1 MLRPTPISTHK
12 CKHSTHTHT
21 PTQRLPFSHSLGIG
35 GGKPYQ
41 VIGGKIDDDSI
52 TVQILSHAA
61 LGWTIPTKSGP
72 RGSSG
77 RALVSLLVSARGR
90 QRLHKQ
96 FSYFCQPPLT
106 RQRDRNPRRDW
117 NGPKKDRADRLR
129 SAGSDKSS
137 KPVADVWVPGHQ
149 NMEASPSAA
158 YRLEIWGCTR
168 LL

>member
-21 PTQRLPFSHSLGIG
+21 QTPLLPFSQNRR
-35 GGKPYQ
+35 GKPYQ

-52 TVQILSHAA
+52 TVQILSHACSA
-61 LGWTIPTKSGP
+61 RLDNPHQINPQ
-72 RGSSG
+72 RVIEH
-77 RALVSLLVSARGR
+77 ALVSLLVSAQGR
-90 QRLHKQ
+90 QRLHKH

-149 NMEASPSAA
+149 NMEASSSAA

>member
-1 MLRPTPISTHK
+1 MLRPTPMPTHK

-21 PTQRLPFSHSLGIG
+21 QTPFSHSLRIG
-35 GGKPYQ
+35 GESL
-41 VIGGKIDDDSI
+41 I
-52 TVQILSHAA
+52 
-61 LGWTIPTKSGP
+61 
-72 RGSSG
+72 GSSVVKWMMTVLQC
-77 RALVSLLVSARGR
+77 RSCPM
-90 QRLHKQ
+90 QRLAGQSPPSQLPEGHLACPGVPTGVCTGQAKVSKH

-106 RQRDRNPRRDW
+106 RQQDRNPRRDW
-117 NGPKKDRADRLR
+117 SGPKKDRADRPR

-149 NMEASPSAA
+149 NMEASSSAA